1 MTTTDNGG
9 VMTPSTERVWGIP
22 QQGAPKDILNKAAW
36 TAEGYKVGATL
47 KRNKSEKQSFYLTVV
62 APNGQRGAAYF
73 SKAIQALLEES
84 GLKEGDKVNSLANV
98 VAIHVAKDDSGV
110 VTDLF
115 IGAMSS
121 EDSWL

>member
-1 MTTTDNGG
+1 MATTENGG
-9 VMTPSTERVWGIP
+9 VMTTATERVWGVP

-47 KRNKSEKQSFYLTVV
+47 KANTNGNFYLTVV

-98 VAIHVAKDDSGV
+98 VAIHVAKDESGV